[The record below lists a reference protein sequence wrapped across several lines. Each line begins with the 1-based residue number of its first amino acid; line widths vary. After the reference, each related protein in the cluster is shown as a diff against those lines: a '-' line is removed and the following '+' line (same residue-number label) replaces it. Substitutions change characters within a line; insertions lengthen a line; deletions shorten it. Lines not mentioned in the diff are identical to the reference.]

1 MLPTFTP
8 SYDSSWGDSV
18 PSFGKPRP
26 TIPIRR
32 EPRPM
37 YIDKRP
43 ARVNEEK
50 VEGKLTLRTLPTWMI
65 SKFAAYPWV
74 GDKQI
79 NQDSGRAP
87 VIP

>member
-1 MLPTFTP
+1 
-8 SYDSSWGDSV
+8 
-18 PSFGKPRP
+18 
-26 TIPIRR
+26 
-32 EPRPM
+32 M